1 MSLRRQKMSEEQ
13 DEAARKMSSD
23 LKRYFVTKHGGACVA
38 AKVGADYGVST
49 RTAERW
55 ISDLPPARTL
65 AVMRERE
72 GERFRRVLAGADV
85 GVLRFRRP
93 RGSDVQGVA

>member
-1 MSLRRQKMSEEQ
+1 MSLRRQKMSKEQ
-13 DEAARKMSSD
+13 DAAARRMAGD
-23 LKRYFVTKHGGACVA
+23 LKRHFVETRGGSCVA
-38 AKVGADYGVST
+38 AKVGADYGVSE

-55 ISDLPPARTL
+55 FIDLPPSRTL

-72 GERFRRVLAGADV
+72 GERFRRVLAGAEV

-93 RGSDVQGVA
+93 RGDDAGGNA